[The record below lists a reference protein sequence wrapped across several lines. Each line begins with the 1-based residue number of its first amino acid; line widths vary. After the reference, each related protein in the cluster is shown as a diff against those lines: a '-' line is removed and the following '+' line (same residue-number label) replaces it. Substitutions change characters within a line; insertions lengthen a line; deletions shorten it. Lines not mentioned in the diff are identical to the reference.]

1 MTTFEL
7 PHTKDKA
14 LQLKKLFNKPFL
26 ADKNAEKKLANIFA
40 DDFIF
45 DEINDLRI
53 ENGRRFDLRNF
64 LKGYVDAIIFDLDN
78 CPEDFLIEFE
88 DEAVQVLKS
97 INFNVSK
104 WFWLID
110 YKFQLIKFGAI
121 NTVVD
126 NKTKG

>member
-7 PHTKDKA
+7 PHTKDRA
-14 LQLKKLFNKPFL
+14 LQLKRLFNKPFL
-26 ADKNAEKKLANIFA
+26 ANKNAEKKLANIFA

-88 DEAVQVLKS
+88 KEAIEILKS

-104 WFWLID
+104 
-110 YKFQLIKFGAI
+110 
-121 NTVVD
+121 
-126 NKTKG
+126 